1 MRNLLCFFFFISSIL
16 VSCSKDGNDDDPAEG
31 EEVKMSISSCYVVKN
46 DNSQSE
52 NFASPIGLYLLSEDN
67 RPYDNTSYRNSAS
80 LVGGQWKIAVPVY
93 VEKPGKVYSYCPYRS
108 GDNPEALAVDMAN
121 QVDLLYSK
129 AVANIAPGSSSLSVK
144 LHHALSQITV
154 TVEGEVVS
162 GISLVSPLS
171 AEFNVCTGLF
181 AQQVTGVVNVNSD
194 NLLIIPH
201 APAVNTEMT
210 IRLKNGSSYQYSLAN
225 MDLKP
230 GETYV
235 FKFKLN
241 TNRETLEIT
250 SFSVV
255 DWVIRE
261 NHVDYLR

>member
-1 MRNLLCFFFFISSIL
+1 MRKLLCFFFLSSLIL
-16 VSCSKDGNDDDPAEG
+16 VSCSKDSNNEPAER
-31 EEVKMSISSCYVVKN
+31 EEMKMSISSCHVVKN

-67 RPYDNTSYRNSAS
+67 QPYDNISYKNSAS

-93 VEKPGKVYSYCPYRS
+93 VEKSGKVYSYYPYHS
-108 GDNPEALAVDMAN
+108 GDNPEALVINMIN

-129 AVANIAPGSSSLSVK
+129 TVANIVPGSSSLSVK

-154 TVEGEVVS
+154 TVEGEEVS
-162 GISLVSPLS
+162 GISLVSPLT

-181 AQQVTGVVNVNSD
+181 SQQVTGVVNVSSD
-194 NLLIIPH
+194 KLLIIPH
-201 APAVNTEMT
+201 IPATNTEMT
-210 IRLKNGSSYQYSLAN
+210 IRLKNGSSYQYSLTGTS
-225 MDLKP
+225 LKP

-241 TNRETLEIT
+241 ANRETLEIT

-255 DWVIRE
+255 DWVVRE

>member
-1 MRNLLCFFFFISSIL
+1 MRNLLCFFFLSSCLLL
-16 VSCSKDGNDDDPAEG
+16 VSCSKDGNNEPTER
-31 EEVKMSISSCYVVKN
+31 EEIKMSINSCYVVKN

-52 NFASPIGLYLLSEDN
+52 NFDSPIGLYLLSEN
-67 RPYDNTSYRNSAS
+67 NQPYDNISYKNSAS
-80 LVGGQWKIAVPVY
+80 LLGGQWKIAIPVY
-93 VEKPGKVYSYCPYRS
+93 VEKTGKVYSYYPYQS
-108 GDNPEALAVDMAN
+108 GDNPEALAINMAN

-129 AVANIAPGSSSLSVK
+129 VVANIAPGSSSLSVK

-154 TVEGEVVS
+154 IVEGEEVS
-162 GISLVSPLS
+162 GISLVSPLT
-171 AEFNVCTGLF
+171 AEFNVCTGF
-181 AQQVTGVVNVNSD
+181 FVQQVTGVVNVNSD

-210 IRLKNGSSYQYSLAN
+210 IRLKNGSSYQYSLAG
-225 MDLKP
+225 MDLKQ

-241 TNRETLEIT
+241 ANRETLEIT

-255 DWVIRE
+255 DWVVRE

>member
-1 MRNLLCFFFFISSIL
+1 
-16 VSCSKDGNDDDPAEG
+16 
-31 EEVKMSISSCYVVKN
+31 MSISSCYVVKN

-67 RPYDNTSYRNSAS
+67 QPYDNASYKNSAS
-80 LVGGQWKIAVPVY
+80 LVGEQWKIAIPVY
-93 VEKPGKVYSYCPYRS
+93 VEKPGKVYAYYPYQS
-108 GDNPEALAVDMAN
+108 GDDPEALVVNMAN

-129 AVANIAPGSSSLSVK
+129 TVANISPGSSSLSVK

-154 TVEGEVVS
+154 AVENEEVA
-162 GISLVSPLS
+162 GLSLLSPMTGK
-171 AEFNVCTGLF
+171 FNVCVGSFTQL
-181 AQQVTGVVNVNSD
+181 TSGVVNVSSG
-194 NLLIIPH
+194 NLLIVPH
-201 APAVNTEMT
+201 VPAVDAEMT
-210 IRLKNGSSYQYSLAN
+210 ICLKNGSCYQYSLAG

-241 TNRETLEIT
+241 ANRETLEIA
-250 SFSVV
+250 SFSVQ
-255 DWVIRE
+255 DWVVRE

>member
-16 VSCSKDGNDDDPAEG
+16 VSCSKDGNDDPAEG

-67 RPYDNTSYRNSAS
+67 QPYDNTSYRNSAS

-93 VEKPGKVYSYCPYRS
+93 VEKPGKVYSYYPYRS
-108 GDNPEALAVDMAN
+108 GDNPETLAVDMAN

-162 GISLVSPLS
+162 GISLVSPLT

-241 TNRETLEIT
+241 ANRETLEIT